1 MDKKDLQF
9 IQAQIGY
16 NFQNSDLLQQAFV
29 RRSYAKEY
37 GGEDR
42 GIRIY
47 RRQSTGPYCG
57 ETAGRK
63 IRLLYQ

>member
-29 RRSYAKEY
+29 RRSYAKNTAE
-37 GGEDR
+37 
-42 GIRIY
+42 RITRY
-47 RRQSTGPYCG
+47 
-57 ETAGRK
+57 
-63 IRLLYQ
+63 